1 MKGFKKNIYRT
12 VSNSSIAPCQ
22 CVGGEVAI
30 GTQIWTCQN
39 LNVSTYRNGV
49 IIPQVTDPAVWNT
62 LTTGAWC
69 YYNNDPANE
78 AVYGKLYN
86 WYAVNDP
93 RGLAPTGWHI
103 PTDTEWT
110 VLTGYLGGP
119 SVAGGKMKEV
129 GTAHWNSPNTDA
141 TNSSC
146 FTGLPGGNRNSSGD
160 YYYIGNYGSWWSS
173 TENYTN
179 YAWDRGLNSSSGS
192 AGRGYSSEGSG
203 LSVRLVKG

>member
-1 MKGFKKNIYRT
+1 MFILKKSIYKTRRLEQ
-12 VSNSSIAPCQ
+12 ILECE
-22 CVGGEVAI
+22 CVGGEVTI

-39 LNVSTYRNGV
+39 LNVSTYRNGE

-86 WYAVNDP
+86 WYAVNDS
-93 RGLAPTGWHI
+93 RGLAPTSWHV
-103 PTDTEWT
+103 PTDAEWT

-119 SVAGGKMKEV
+119 SVAGGKMKAL
-129 GTAHWNSPNTDA
+129 TYWDSPNTGA

-146 FTGLPGGNRNSSGD
+146 FTGLPGGARNSSGD
-160 YYYIGNYGSWWSS
+160 YYYIGNYGEWWSS

-179 YAWDRGLNSSSGS
+179 YAWARGLNSSSGS
-192 AGRGYSSEGSG
+192 AGRGYSSEKSG
-203 LSVRLVKG
+203 LYVRLVKD